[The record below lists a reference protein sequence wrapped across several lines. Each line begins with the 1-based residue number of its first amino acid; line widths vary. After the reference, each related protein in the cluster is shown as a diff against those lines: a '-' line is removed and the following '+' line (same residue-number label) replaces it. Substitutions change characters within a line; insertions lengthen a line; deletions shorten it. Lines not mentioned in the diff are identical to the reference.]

1 MIGKSIETES
11 RTMVT
16 MGLEGWREGAVIFN
30 RYRCSVW
37 DDLKFWREIVVMIT
51 HCVNVL
57 SDTELYTKK
66 WLKW

>member
-11 RTMVT
+11 RIMVT
-16 MGLEGWREGAVIFN
+16 MGLEGRREGGVIFS
-30 RYRCSVW
+30 RYRGSVW

-51 HCVNVL
+51 HHVNVL